1 MPLGLIPPDIYFYTV
16 ATLYL
21 VYAIAVIVV
30 FGPTKLSRKPDSEM
44 PFVREK

>member
-16 ATLYL
+16 AALYL
-21 VYAIAVIVV
+21 VYALVVIVM
-30 FGPTKLSRKPDSEM
+30 FGPTKLSRKHDSEM